1 MYYVN
6 QCDTPYINRVDVEI
20 NMLSGSNRYEESVCQ
35 NWHAATV
42 ETAGDARSRTFLTL
56 KMDLF

>member
-35 NWHAATV
+35 N
-42 ETAGDARSRTFLTL
+42 
-56 KMDLF
+56 